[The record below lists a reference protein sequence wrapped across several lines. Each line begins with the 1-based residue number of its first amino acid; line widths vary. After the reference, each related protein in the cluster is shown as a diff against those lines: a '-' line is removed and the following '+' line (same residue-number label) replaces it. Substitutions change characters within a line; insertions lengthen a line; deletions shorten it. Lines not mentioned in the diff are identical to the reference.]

1 MAKNKYPMKGQA
13 EKLAKQGRY
22 GDSMLV
28 HMNPAEVDVLRKTS
42 PIGDLTINPQTG
54 QPEAFVQFIPAALA
68 TVGAFAGG
76 KSKQQQTD
84 ESTPVVQPSASQQY
98 AAPGVELTS
107 RQLLDAYFNPQY
119 GMIGQQIP
127 IPVQQIAG
135 LSPQEVQARN
145 LAQGL
150 GGFGQQLS
158 EAQNL
163 FRQSARGFDPR
174 SAGAFADPRARA
186 LYEQSIG
193 AYDPRM
199 GQQFIDQQARAMQ
212 MGAAGD
218 IRGAELGMGRE
229 AAMAQ
234 QAMQAAGQGAERESR
249 IGQAGLGA
257 AGRDIRRD
265 VASAMSG
272 MRGAGAGAGRESRIG
287 QRAMRRA
294 GSGIMGQVGGAQ
306 AGALDAAQRARMQ
319 TQMAGQDLRSAG
331 EMGRSAALQGIAGL
345 TGTGDQFDPSAVSRF
360 QDPFTQQVI
369 DAQQAEIARLGEQQ
383 KIAARDQAVRSGA
396 FGGSRGAIA
405 QAEIGRNVLQQQAKT
420 GAELRSQGFQQAQQA
435 AQQAFEQAQG
445 RRQQAAQLTGSL
457 GQAGAQTGISAAQQA
472 ANLGL
477 SAEQLAQR
485 GALESGQ
492 LGLSGLTSQADIAQR
507 AAQLGISTQELQN
520 RIAQQQGQLGL
531 QAGQAQGD
539 LAQRAAQLGISTQE
553 LQGRLAQQGGALGL
567 QAQQGIG
574 GLAGQRADI
583 GRGIG
588 SQFQSGQ
595 QLGSGIFGDQ
605 MARMQGAAGGLDRTT
620 RGAFGDALS
629 AFQAGQQGA
638 RAGAQGIAG
647 LGQQGFDM
655 LTGQIGTLGGLG
667 AAGRGIQQRGL
678 DAQYKAATQMAD
690 EPFMRLQRGFNVLGQ
705 GAQFMPGYTTGFGS
719 GQSQVGTYQQPSTA
733 GRVMSALSFGSNF
746 MPSDIRL
753 KENVMKVGDVQPGV
767 GWYTWTWNDT
777 AKAMGVDAPTEGVMA
792 QELIKV
798 NPSAVHKAEDGYYR
812 VDYSKVDRGQKQA

>member
-1 MAKNKYPMKGQA
+1 MKGQA

-28 HMNPAEVDVLRKTS
+28 HMNPAEVDILRKTS
-42 PIGDLTINPQTG
+42 PIGDLTTNPKTG
-54 QPEAFVQFIPAALA
+54 QPEAIAKFIPAILGTAGALM
-68 TVGAFAGG
+68 GG
-76 KSKQQQTD
+76 SKQRQVD
-84 ESTPVVQPSASQQY
+84 EGMPVVQPSASQQY
-98 AAPGVELTS
+98 AAPAVELTS
-107 RQLLDAYFNPQY
+107 RQLLDAYFNPEY

-163 FRQSARGFDPR
+163 FRVAAQGFDPR
-174 SAGAFADPRARA
+174 SAGLFADPRARA
-186 LYEQSIG
+186 LYEQSTRG
-193 AYDPRM
+193 YDPRM
-199 GQQFIDQQARAMQ
+199 GQQFIDQQARALQ
-212 MGAAGD
+212 LDASRD
-218 IRGAELGMGRE
+218 IGRAQRGMGLE
-229 AAMAQ
+229 AFLAQ
-234 QAMQAAGQGAERESR
+234 QAMRAAGQA
-249 IGQAGLGA
+249 
-257 AGRDIRRD
+257 
-265 VASAMSG
+265 
-272 MRGAGAGAGRESRIG
+272 AGRESRIG
-287 QRAMRRA
+287 QRAMGRA
-294 GSGIMGQVGGAQ
+294 AQRIGGQVGGAQ
-306 AGALDAAQRARMQ
+306 AGAMDAAQRARMQ

-331 EMGRSAALQGIAGL
+331 EMGRATALQGIAGL
-345 TGTGDQFDPSAVSRF
+345 AGTGAQFDPSAISRF

-383 KIAARDQAVRSGA
+383 KIAARDQAVRAGA

-405 QAEIGRNVLQQQAKT
+405 RAEIDRNILQQQAKT

-435 AQQAFEQAQG
+435 AQQAFEQAQA

-485 GALESGQ
+485 GALEGGQ

-507 AAQLGISTQELQN
+507 AAQMGISAQEL
-520 RIAQQQGQLGL
+520 A
-531 QAGQAQGD
+531 
-539 LAQRAAQLGISTQE
+539 
-553 LQGRLAQQGGALGL
+553 GRLAQQRGALGL

-583 GRGIG
+583 ARGIG
-588 SQFQSGQ
+588 SQFQSAQ

-605 MARMQGAAGGLDRTT
+605 MARMQSAAAGLDRST

-629 AFQAGQQGA
+629 AFQARQQGA

-667 AAGRGIQQRGL
+667 ATGRAIQQRGL
-678 DAQYKAATQMAD
+678 DAQYQAATQMAD
-690 EPFMRLQRGFNVLGQ
+690 EPFMRLQRGFQVLGQ

-719 GQSQVGTYQQPSTA
+719 GQQQVGTYQQPNTA
-733 GRVMSALSFGSNF
+733 SRIMGALSFGSNF
-746 MPSDIRL
+746 LPSDIRL

-798 NPSAVHKAEDGYYR
+798 DPSAVHKAEDGYYR
-812 VDYSKVDRGQKQA
+812 VDYSKVGRVQKQA